1 MALGTGHRL
10 KRPEPSETRTPAL
23 SPSECCKAFWPL
35 ESSASPYAFETT
47 LDTLVVVL
55 QSHLKRPSN
64 QRCAIGDPSL
74 SLLVPVAL
82 KPIYA
87 VGREVGGISFKR

>member
-1 MALGTGHRL
+1 MALSTGHRL

-35 ESSASPYAFETT
+35 ESSASPYAYETI

-55 QSHLKRPSN
+55 QSHPKRSKTN
-64 QRCAIGDPSL
+64 A
-74 SLLVPVAL
+74 VP
-82 KPIYA
+82 A
-87 VGREVGGISFKR
+87 VTLT